1 MRSSIRNLGL
11 FALTLAATAIA
22 CFMPDFMTVIQPAV
36 DFKLASA
43 SGLMLANLG
52 VLGFTKET
60 MDAMKS
66 SLASK
71 SEDIINK
78 TVSTG
83 TGLVAYDL
91 QAPAK
96 NLYPVLTP
104 IRNRL
109 PRVGGGTGTATNW
122 KQITA
127 LTGSG
132 FDAMGWVAEGQRTA
146 RMSYTATD
154 KSCAYRTIGE
164 EDQVTFEAI
173 SAGRTFEDVQS
184 TASMRCLQKMMIKE
198 EMALLLGNKS
208 VSLGTPVTPTL
219 AASGSGATLPTLT
232 YSVIVVALTGE
243 GLKNSS
249 LAGGVATSQ
258 TITGADG
265 QTYLL
270 NGGSSVK
277 SAAATQ
283 AVTLGQTLSCSTTAI
298 QGAMGYAWFVG
309 AAGSEKLEKITT
321 INSVTF
327 NAALAGTGQTAAS
340 IAAGDKS
347 ANSSLGFD
355 GLLYSA
361 LQAGSG
367 AYVKIMATGT
377 AGTGTPLTASSRGT
391 ITEIDDMLRSMWDNY
406 RVSVSVI
413 YVNAQEL
420 DNITKK
426 AMTGPSSTSL
436 LQIMVNPQTG
446 MGEMTAGGVVGW
458 YFNPFT
464 AEGGARIPIKLHPD
478 LPAGTIVGWAENL
491 PSHFQSNNTPNVAEV
506 KVRVDYYQIDWP
518 LRTRAREFG
527 VYAEECLAVYAPF
540 AMGVIT
546 NIANG

>member
-1 MRSSIRNLGL
+1 MNKTLQETLDLMKG
-11 FALTLAATAIA
+11 AL
-22 CFMPDFMTVIQPAV
+22 
-36 DFKLASA
+36 
-43 SGLMLANLG
+43 
-52 VLGFTKET
+52 
-60 MDAMKS
+60 
-66 SLASK
+66 SK
-71 SEDIINK
+71 SDDSIAK
-78 TVSTG
+78 TVSTA

-122 KQITA
+122 KQITG

-132 FDAMGWVAEGQRTA
+132 FDSMGWVAEGQRTA
-146 RMSYTATD
+146 RMSYTAVD
-154 KSCAYRTIGE
+154 KSCSYRTIGE

-184 TASMRCLQKMMIKE
+184 TASMRVLQKMMMKE
-198 EMALLLGNKS
+198 ESALLMGNRS
-208 VSLGTPVTPTL
+208 VALGTPATPTL
-219 AASGSGATLPTLT
+219 SAAGTTGTLPALT

-243 GLKNSS
+243 GVQNSS
-249 LAGGVATSQ
+249 LANGVALSQ

-265 QTYLL
+265 QTYTL

-283 AVTLGQTLSCSTTAI
+283 AITLGQILSCSTTAI
-298 QGAMGYAWFVG
+298 AGALAYAWYVG
-309 AAGSEKLEKITT
+309 AAGAEKLEKITT
-321 INSVTF
+321 INSATF
-327 NAALAGTGQTAAS
+327 SAPLAGTGQAAS
-340 IAAGDKS
+340 AVTAGDKS
-347 ANSSLGFD
+347 NNSSLGFD

-361 LQAGSG
+361 FASNSGSYIKVMG
-367 AYVKIMATGT
+367 TGT
-377 AGTGTPLTASSRGT
+377 PGTGTPLTVSTRGT
-391 ITEIDDMLRSMWDNY
+391 ISEIDDMLRSMWDNY
-406 RVSVSVI
+406 KLSVSVL

-426 AMTGPSSTSL
+426 AMQGPSNTSL
-436 LQIMVNPQTG
+436 LQIMVDPNTG
-446 MGEMTAGGVVGW
+446 APGMVAGGVVGW

-464 AEGGARIPIKLHPD
+464 AEGGARIPIKLHPT
-478 LPAGTIVGWAENL
+478 LPAGTIIGWAENL
-491 PSHFQSNNTPNVAEV
+491 PTQYQSNNTPNVAEV
-506 KVRVDYYQIDWP
+506 KTRVDYYQIDWP

-527 VYAEECLAVYAPF
+527 VYAEEVLAVYAPF